1 MPALSQGR
9 GYFLFGRGLG

>member
-1 MPALSQGR
+1 MPTLSQGR

>member
-1 MPALSQGR
+1 MPALSQRR